1 MFRCILGEPPQVSW
15 QEKLCFSRGS
25 LSSVAVDKWYIS
37 ERNIVKLCTYC
48 WTSNFKF
55 KAFELTPVKKLLI
68 CKVLIIPVE
77 KFKSRHIWAEP
88 TQGWTMFSFNHDP
101 SIQKSSLC
109 LYESR
114 IEVIKTHFPEE
125 LWRIKYFSSKAT
137 DQLFPKYT
145 FRVADSASCQRLVN
159 ISTQTHRAFFF
170 LHMLS
175 MRELI
180 WNRVPLITG
189 LPPSLFSFRIIS
201 SESVCSTF
209 LYTAFWEAIYTLLA
223 FLWFF

>member
-88 TQGWTMFSFNHDP
+88 TQGWTMFSFNHAP
-101 SIQKSSLC
+101 SHTKVLSVSLWIKNRRPTSQKSCEGSNIFPVKPLIN
-109 LYESR
+109 YSQS
-114 IEVIKTHFPEE
+114 THFE
-125 LWRIKYFSSKAT
+125 SQT
-137 DQLFPKYT
+137 VQ
-145 FRVADSASCQRLVN
+145 VVN
-159 ISTQTHRAFFF
+159 A
-170 LHMLS
+170 
-175 MRELI
+175 
-180 WNRVPLITG
+180 W
-189 LPPSLFSFRIIS
+189 
-201 SESVCSTF
+201 
-209 LYTAFWEAIYTLLA
+209 
-223 FLWFF
+223 

>member
-1 MFRCILGEPPQVSW
+1 MPP
-15 QEKLCFSRGS
+15 
-25 LSSVAVDKWYIS
+25 
-37 ERNIVKLCTYC
+37 
-48 WTSNFKF
+48 
-55 KAFELTPVKKLLI
+55 P
-68 CKVLIIPVE
+68 
-77 KFKSRHIWAEP
+77 
-88 TQGWTMFSFNHDP
+88 
-101 SIQKSSLC
+101 IQKSSLC

-125 LWRIKYFSSKAT
+125 LWRIKYFSSKTT

-209 LYTAFWEAIYTLLA
+209 FFYKCDKYLYTVNQAFWEAIYTLLA